1 MEEVKKVSKFKQII
15 QIIFGSKTKETD
27 AKSETKEQQDSP
39 TTSGVVY
46 HESLE
51 EKYLFDF
58 KNYSAGYSSNDYRSD
73 ETDDEETRKA
83 NRKARQEAENKKLV
97 VKPKDVLVELET
109 VPTPFNLNGLDEK
122 ISILKDKEKLIT
134 QYYAKREVSALI
146 ERLENRKKYVEN
158 KVFFDNYQNTT
169 DEKIDKLLSG
179 YKLVMKTSDIF
190 IPDFPDDAIETMTA
204 YTKKCEELFGKKP
217 IFYVI
222 AEESKFKKSY
232 EKRDPILLVQS
243 PFGFFWQILGAWDEE
258 MILLGEL

>member
-15 QIIFGSKTKETD
+15 QIIFGTKTKETEE
-27 AKSETKEQQDSP
+27 KSESKEQQESQ
-39 TTSGVVY
+39 GVVH

-58 KNYSAGYSSNDYRSD
+58 KNYSAGFSSNDHRSD
-73 ETDDEETRKA
+73 EIDDEETRKA
-83 NRKARQEAENKKLV
+83 NKKARQEAESKKLV

-109 VPTPFNLNGLDEK
+109 IPTPFSLNGLDEK
-122 ISILKDKEKLIT
+122 ISILKDKENLIT

-146 ERLENRKKYVEN
+146 KRLENRKKYLES
-158 KVFFDNYQNTT
+158 KAFFDNYQNTT

-190 IPDFPDDAIETMTA
+190 IPDFPNDAIETMTA
-204 YTKKCEELFGKKP
+204 YTQKCEELFGQKP
-217 IFYVI
+217 VFYVI
-222 AEESKFKKSY
+222 AEESKFRKSY